1 MRMRAW
7 RAGVATAMAL
17 AFAACGGGGSD
28 GSSEGGSGGTRYR
41 LAVSVSGAGR
51 VVSAPGGIDCG
62 SQCEANLPAGSTVVL
77 TATPAAGQQFDGFT
91 GACSGTSCTL
101 RLDADARVS
110 ARFSAAPVVKACD
123 EDPDAPT
130 APLQHYRG
138 LIHAH
143 TAYSDGDIRS
153 KPHDVF
159 QAAYDQQLSFAAVT
173 DHSDTLN
180 GLLYISVGSD
190 CFSSLQGLL
199 TCLVPQAGD
208 FRKWEM
214 TQQQIDADRSDR
226 FLPIRGFEWT
236 SDRFGHINVLFG
248 RNFSNA
254 KFDGGYLLTM
264 DTFWSWLARAP
275 GPDATPGVTAL
286 GGGADSLAI
295 FNHPGDK
302 CLSDSDAGCNWNDF
316 AYIDSVD
323 AQMVGIELANDHR
336 HDRYADDYMRALD
349 RGWHVGAVGA
359 EDMHDTTWA
368 QPQHP
373 KTVVLAESLDDA
385 AFKKAMQARR
395 MYALVSNQPNEDLRI
410 TLDAEGHAMG
420 SRLSCS
426 AGKTVPL
433 RVHVTLASGAPF
445 SGILRLYDRADP
457 QAPLADGPGSPLAT
471 ISGDTL
477 EYALPVAAEGEH
489 WFFVRVD
496 NASGESLAYTS
507 PIWIRARP

>member
-1 MRMRAW
+1 MRTRVW
-7 RAGVATAMAL
+7 RAGAATATAL
-17 AFAACGGGGSD
+17 AFAACGGGGGGND
-28 GSSEGGSGGTRYR
+28 GGSGGASHR
-41 LAVSVSGAGR
+41 LAVSLSGAGR
-51 VVSAPGGIDCG
+51 VVSVPSGIDCG
-62 SQCEANLPAGSTVVL
+62 AQCEVSLPAGSTVVL
-77 TATPAAGQQFDGFT
+77 TATPADGQQFDGFE
-91 GACSGTSCTL
+91 GACSGAACTL
-101 RLDADARVS
+101 RLDADASVQ
-110 ARFSAAPVVKACD
+110 ARFSAAPVIKACD
-123 EDPDAPT
+123 EDPQTPAAPT
-130 APLQHYRG
+130 HYRG

-143 TAYSDGDIRS
+143 TAYSDGDIHSR
-153 KPHDVF
+153 PHDVF
-159 QAAYDQQLSFAAVT
+159 QAGHDHQLSFAAVT

-180 GLLYISVGSD
+180 DLLYFSTGSD
-190 CFSSLQGLL
+190 CFNSLRGLL

-214 TQQQIDADRSDR
+214 TQQQVDADRSDS

-248 RNFSNA
+248 RTFTNA
-254 KFDGGYLLTM
+254 KLDGGYLRTM
-264 DTFWSWLARAP
+264 ATFWSWLARPP

-302 CLSDSDAGCNWNDF
+302 CLSDSDPGCNWNDF
-316 AYIDSVD
+316 TYVAGAD

-336 HDRYADDYMRALD
+336 RDRYADFYMRALD
-349 RGWHVGAVGA
+349 RGWHVGAIGA
-359 EDMHDTTWA
+359 EDMHDTSWA

-373 KTVVLAESLDDA
+373 KTVLLAESLDEA
-385 AFKKAMQARR
+385 AFRKAMLARR
-395 MYALVSNQPNEDLRI
+395 MYALISNQPGEDLRI

-426 AGKTVPL
+426 AGETVPL
-433 RVHVTLASGAPF
+433 RVHVTLADGAPF
-445 SGILRLYDRADP
+445 SGILRLYDHADP
-457 QAPLADGPGSPLAT
+457 QAPLADGPGSPLAV

-477 EYALPVAAEGEH
+477 QYALPVADEGEH